1 MRSRDDESRKSPQ
14 SIQPEHSSVIN
25 SEIWKDS
32 AEIDG
37 IVGRMAD
44 ELRALIAERAI
55 EAPLMIGIHTGG
67 VWVADRLHEALE
79 LTEPLGH
86 LDISFYRDDFT
97 RIGMHPQVRPSYLPT
112 GIDDRHLILV
122 DDVLQSGRTIRAALN
137 VLFDYGRPAS
147 VILVTLSERDG
158 RELPIEPNV
167 VGLHAKLEPGEQI
180 KLSGPHPLVLLRGQS
195 AKTSAAKTDKASGDR
210 RAASA
215 KGESRR

>member
-1 MRSRDDESRKSPQ
+1 M
-14 SIQPEHSSVIN
+14 IN

-32 AEIDG
+32 SEIES
-37 IVGRMAD
+37 IIGRMGE
-44 ELRALIAERAI
+44 ELRSLIAARAI

-67 VWVADRLHEALE
+67 VWVADRLHEALA
-79 LTEPLGH
+79 LAEPLGH

-97 RIGMHPQVRPSYLPT
+97 RIGMHPQVRPSYLPV

-147 VILVTLSERDG
+147 VILVALSERDG

-180 KLSGPHPLVLLRGQS
+180 KLSGPHPLLLLRGKS
-195 AKTSAAKTDKASGDR
+195 AKKSAAKADKASVDPP
-210 RAASA
+210 APTA
-215 KGESRR
+215 KGGTRR

>member
-1 MRSRDDESRKSPQ
+1 M
-14 SIQPEHSSVIN
+14 IN

-37 IVGRMAD
+37 IIGRMAD
-44 ELRALIAERAI
+44 ELRSLIAERAI
-55 EAPLMIGIHTGG
+55 QAPLMIGIHTGG
-67 VWVADRLHEALE
+67 VWVADRLHEVLE

-97 RIGMHPQVRPSYLPT
+97 RIGMHPQVRPSYLPV

-195 AKTSAAKTDKASGDR
+195 AKTSSAKTDKTSAAPP
-210 RAASA
+210 AASA
-215 KGESRR
+215 KDEARR

>member
-1 MRSRDDESRKSPQ
+1 
-14 SIQPEHSSVIN
+14 VID

-32 AEIDG
+32 SEIDC
-37 IVGRMAD
+37 IIGRMSE
-44 ELRALIAERAI
+44 ELRSLIAARAI
-55 EAPLMIGIHTGG
+55 KAPLMIGIHTGG

-79 LTEPLGH
+79 LAEPLGH

-97 RIGMHPQVRPSYLPT
+97 RIGMHPQVRPSYLPV

-180 KLSGPHPLVLLRGQS
+180 KLSGPHPLMLLRGQS
-195 AKTSAAKTDKASGDR
+195 AKKSAGRADKASVDLS
-210 RAASA
+210 ASTA
-215 KGESRR
+215 KGGTRR

>member
-1 MRSRDDESRKSPQ
+1 M
-14 SIQPEHSSVIN
+14 IN

-37 IVGRMAD
+37 IIGRMAN
-44 ELRALIAERAI
+44 ELRSLIAERAI
-55 EAPLMIGIHTGG
+55 DAPLMIGIHTGG
-67 VWVADRLHEALE
+67 VWVADRLHEMLE
-79 LTEPLGH
+79 LAEPLGH

-97 RIGMHPQVRPSYLPT
+97 RIGMHPQVRPSYLPV

-180 KLSGPHPLVLLRGQS
+180 KLSGPHPLVLMRGQS
-195 AKTSAAKTDKASGDR
+195 AKKTATKTDKVSVDPPGK
-210 RAASA
+210 SA
-215 KGESRR
+215 KSEARR

>member
-1 MRSRDDESRKSPQ
+1 
-14 SIQPEHSSVIN
+14 VIN

-37 IVGRMAD
+37 IIGRMAD
-44 ELRALIAERAI
+44 ELRSLIAARAI

-97 RIGMHPQVRPSYLPT
+97 RIGMHPQVRPSYLPV

-180 KLSGPHPLVLLRGQS
+180 KLSGPHPLVLLRGRS
-195 AKTSAAKTDKASGDR
+195 AKKQPGRPNKTPAASSSSAAKDEVR
-210 RAASA
+210 R
-215 KGESRR
+215 